1 MSKRYATVLVE
12 GTSMLPTYKAG
23 DWLMAKWHRFQRSL
37 RVGSV
42 VVIEREEQPGI
53 FYIKRISE
61 ISPDGHRYFLLADNP
76 DGNDS
81 RTWGW
86 LPADSIKAKILFR
99 VRRTQK

>member
-1 MSKRYATVLVE
+1 VSKRYATVLVE
-12 GTSMLPTYKAG
+12 GTSMHPTYRAG
-23 DWLMAKWHRFQRSL
+23 DWLMAKWSSFKRSL

-61 ISPDGHRYFLLADNP
+61 ISPDGNRYFLLADNS

>member
-1 MSKRYATVLVE
+1 
-12 GTSMLPTYKAG
+12 
-23 DWLMAKWHRFQRSL
+23 MAKWSGFQRSL
-37 RVGSV
+37 EVGAV
-42 VVIEREEQPGI
+42 VLIEREEQPGI

-61 ISPDGHRYFLLADNP
+61 VSPERNSYFVLADNP

-99 VRRTQK
+99 VRRTQKK

>member
-1 MSKRYATVLVE
+1 MH
-12 GTSMLPTYKAG
+12 PTYRAG
-23 DWLMAKWHRFQRSL
+23 DWLMAKWSGFQRSL
-37 RVGSV
+37 RVGNV
-42 VVIEREEQPGI
+42 VVVEREEQPGI

-61 ISPDGHRYFLLADNP
+61 VSAERNSYFVLADNP

-99 VRRTQK
+99 VRRDRTR

>member
-1 MSKRYATVLVE
+1 MV
-12 GTSMLPTYKAG
+12 PTYQAG
-23 DWLMAKWHRFQRSL
+23 DWLMAKWSGFQRSL
-37 RVGSV
+37 RVGTV

-61 ISPDGHRYFLLADNP
+61 ISPERDRFYLLADNP

-86 LPADSIKAKILFR
+86 LSADAIKAKILFR
-99 VRRTQK
+99 VRKAQREKL